1 MTSSETTL
9 LETIFSIVPG
19 SRFRMLVLMLLDRRR
34 DDLCVAECHERAF
47 VVSSR
52 NRAQDSKT
60 PHFLGCEAFS
70 LTSQKDANG
79 HQKGQAGFV
88 GGYLSLLEPHWQ
100 FYSGFLRSGFTTT
113 SRIE

>member
-1 MTSSETTL
+1 M
-9 LETIFSIVPG
+9 
-19 SRFRMLVLMLLDRRR
+19 
-34 DDLCVAECHERAF
+34 AEWRERAF

-52 NRAQDSKT
+52 NRAQDSKA

-79 HQKGQAGFV
+79 HQKGQAEFV
-88 GGYLSLLEPHWQ
+88 GGCLSLLEPRSQ